1 VTRLSSLE
9 YSGRVSISGHR
20 QSIEPENVSEREYYD
35 DIPSGTDRERD
46 ESVLYLTINGEW
58 QKRRLVLT
66 NGSLLI
72 LRRSVVCDQIDLK
85 DIVSIVKLFDT
96 QSDPNSKFRSSF
108 YDSFALRNM
117 NFGFNLVTK
126 ASGFNCGRTYSFR
139 VADND
144 KDLSLWI
151 NNLKK
156 LMKLAM
162 RPSVV
167 KRLQTKVKALVNSSP
182 FQQFFAV
189 LIAANYVSNV
199 IQAEMTVD
207 PGSAADSTFNNLDL
221 FFTLIFAVELGLG
234 MFAHWFWAFFSDGWS
249 LFDLVVV
256 GVSLLALAVEGLP
269 GVSFLRLMRVFRV
282 LRIFARLRSLRII
295 VVSLTASV
303 APVCNALL
311 VLALVATVYAIM
323 GVLFFAPAAPAH
335 FATFSRSLFT
345 MFTLMTFDHWTE
357 TLAEAQPEDDPFA
370 PGAVLF
376 FVSFIVIVCWV
387 LLPVVMA
394 VLLDNFVA
402 ASAAEKRKAT
412 EEDERRRRRRAG
424 AADSADSESPLWP
437 LLEKLMDCENTRQ
450 IEREIQAV
458 FKLLDEEGAGEI
470 SAAQMCAGFRR
481 LGQALGSRMHVS
493 LDDCLLLAEQAR
505 ELAFTDGGRAG
516 NRSLGC
522 RDGDG
527 AAAAVAS
534 TVDAGRFAGIMRLAL
549 QQHVEKA
556 IGRAMGACSPAG
568 YERTLLAATRALM
581 LSCGVQHSVDD
592 FPGPAASA
600 APELPRDSGLRTSL
614 TAVGGG
620 DMDFQVGS
628 PLALLIAEATISSA
642 MPIHGAVSAAA
653 GAMALVDLERPP
665 AGVMARR
672 GSDSELPQ
680 GHSEGHLSPLASRTD
695 ADNTDGI
702 SDAAVDAGGFE
713 MAIPPVRQES
723 WSETICRLREEVA
736 AAAAR
741 LAAVSHELHVAA
753 DWELPAGLP
762 APSTSDCAETFAFFD
777 SDAPQSTAQGQH
789 AEDAFFNDV
798 SRVDRALAAS
808 GWQGILLAQKSTGES
823 SSQSS
828 AMEYE
833 RCKENA
839 ASRNCVDHFET
850 ASVCCSDSMAPSIP
864 RDASELGVN
873 DTGGRLSCDNAA
885 VLLSARAPSLKLHTA
900 EASSNRLEPQVVS
913 TFRDGGEGN
922 HTNVGN
928 CKAASKEASC
938 DSATKIYAES
948 VPEFSAANLRWSLVL
963 GMDWKSVWPGLW
975 EGAEHTGRTLG

>member
-1 VTRLSSLE
+1 
-9 YSGRVSISGHR
+9 
-20 QSIEPENVSEREYYD
+20 
-35 DIPSGTDRERD
+35 
-46 ESVLYLTINGEW
+46 
-58 QKRRLVLT
+58 
-66 NGSLLI
+66 
-72 LRRSVVCDQIDLK
+72 
-85 DIVSIVKLFDT
+85 
-96 QSDPNSKFRSSF
+96 
-108 YDSFALRNM
+108 M

-376 FVSFIVIVCWV
+376 
-387 LLPVVMA
+387 L
-394 VLLDNFVA
+394 
-402 ASAAEKRKAT
+402 RKAA
-412 EEDERRRRRRAG
+412 EEDERRRRRQAG

-481 LGQALGSRMHVS
+481 LGQALGSRMHW
-493 LDDCLLLAEQAR
+493 
-505 ELAFTDGGRAG
+505 
-516 NRSLGC
+516 
-522 RDGDG
+522 DGDG

-850 ASVCCSDSMAPSIP
+850 ASVCCSDSMPPSIP
-864 RDASELGVN
+864 RDANVN